1 VFGDIEVWQFIVLTA
16 GYWLGIE
23 YYLEKKYDEP
33 DGKDAGAVMPK
44 VSEAKKSTFAE
55 ATAKQEEGSSE

>member
-1 VFGDIEVWQFIVLTA
+1 
-16 GYWLGIE
+16 
-23 YYLEKKYDEP
+23 
-33 DGKDAGAVMPK
+33 VMPK